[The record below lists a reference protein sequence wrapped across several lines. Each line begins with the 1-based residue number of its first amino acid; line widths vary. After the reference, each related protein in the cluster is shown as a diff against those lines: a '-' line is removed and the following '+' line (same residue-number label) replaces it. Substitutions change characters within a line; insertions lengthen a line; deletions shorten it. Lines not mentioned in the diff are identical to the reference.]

1 MTVLLVAIFAV
12 LAFGAIGFAVW
23 PILHGRGARGGLLLG
38 CAIAVLVLGLGLGT
52 YVMLGSPALA
62 LRTLTGPSDNDI
74 RGLVAVLA
82 QRVRQTPDNP
92 RGWSLLGRGYL
103 SLNDPSDAAAA
114 FRRALMVTP
123 PAQRGRLFSSYGE
136 ALTLQAGGAVPPEA
150 VAAFTDALRL
160 NPADRASRF
169 YLGQLYAMRGDRAR
183 ALEMWNRL
191 LAETDTSSPL
201 HNMLV
206 DRIAMLSGQSG
217 AAPDVQ
223 AMVAGLAAR
232 LKAYPQDAQGWL
244 RLMRAYSVLGDKTK
258 ARAALADARIALKSD
273 AVSLKALDAEAKSDG
288 LQK

>member
-136 ALTLQAGGAVPPEA
+136 ALTLPAGGAVQSLSA
-150 VAAFTDALRL
+150 
-160 NPADRASRF
+160 
-169 YLGQLYAMRGDRAR
+169 GRAR
-183 ALEMWNRL
+183 L
-191 LAETDTSSPL
+191 
-201 HNMLV
+201 
-206 DRIAMLSGQSG
+206 
-217 AAPDVQ
+217 AAPD
-223 AMVAGLAAR
+223 AR
-232 LKAYPQDAQGWL
+232 LFGSWRQNKSAGRSGRRAHRAQIRCGFSEG
-244 RLMRAYSVLGDKTK
+244 A
-258 ARAALADARIALKSD
+258 
-273 AVSLKALDAEAKSDG
+273 
-288 LQK
+288 